1 MHRIPR
7 SPPRSVINCVVGM
20 ATKTCI
26 IDQAGKARLR
36 YNDFLMATG
45 LIWWVL
51 LGALVAAIAFAALP
65 MREPNGLHFYYQ
77 LFRAQQQANRF
88 YADCPGL
95 TRNVAYHPD
104 MPGRLDVYR
113 PDTGSGHPV
122 VIYVYGGSW
131 RTGNKELYAPA
142 AQRLLPS
149 GFVLVIPEY
158 TLYPAAGYPR
168 QTQEIA
174 AAMAWTLDH
183 IAQYGGDPSRV
194 VLVAQSAGAQIAGL
208 ALLEPRWLA
217 AYGHSATD
225 LRGFIGI
232 SGVYDFAAVLAYH
245 GNNARAREMMAEIL
259 GGAGNAGRASPI
271 TYVSPQAPPML
282 LIHGDADT
290 TVPLAV
296 GLDFYRRLQA
306 AGVRSEFITYAGAGH
321 ADILFRALT
330 EQPPRLINDIVGFVQ
345 RCTVPDTT
353 NAGERIPHVESGPT
367 VADQRS

>member
-1 MHRIPR
+1 M
-7 SPPRSVINCVVGM
+7 G
-20 ATKTCI
+20 
-26 IDQAGKARLR
+26 
-36 YNDFLMATG
+36 TG
-45 LIWWVL
+45 LIWYGL
-51 LGALVAAIAFAALP
+51 LAALLTAA
-65 MREPNGLHFYYQ
+65 GLAVLRNRDSSGPRFYYQ
-77 LFRAQQQANRF
+77 LFQAQRRASRF

-95 TRNVAYHPD
+95 TKNVAYHPD

-113 PDTGSGHPV
+113 PETGSGHPV

-168 QTQEIA
+168 QTEEIA

-183 IAQYGGDPSRV
+183 ISQYGGDPGRV

-217 AYGHSATD
+217 AYGHSASD
-225 LRGFIGI
+225 VRGFIGI

-245 GNNARAREMMAEIL
+245 NKNSRARQLMVEVL

-271 TYVSPQAPPML
+271 TFVSPQAPPML

-290 TVPLAV
+290 TVPINV
-296 GLDFYRRLQA
+296 GRDFFQRVQA
-306 AGVRSEFITYAGAGH
+306 AGVRSEFITYPGAGH

-330 EQPPRLINDIVGFVQ
+330 EQPPRLINDLVGFVE
-345 RCTVPDTT
+345 RCTIG
-353 NAGERIPHVESGPT
+353 N
-367 VADQRS
+367 